1 MIMSPSMFMTMS
13 RRMRRDMN
21 PEMLVIMVLD
31 IAATIAKTTR
41 PTRLSFVAR
50 DSAVLFFQ
58 DKIQQR
64 LKTPLPM
71 PFIIFWP
78 AWSRPCSTA

>member
-1 MIMSPSMFMTMS
+1 
-13 RRMRRDMN
+13 
-21 PEMLVIMVLD
+21 
-31 IAATIAKTTR
+31 
-41 PTRLSFVAR
+41 
-50 DSAVLFFQ
+50 VLFFQ